1 MQKDTFQISV
11 KKFLGLQK
19 AKNTVLRAYVIEDLN
34 GEEVAEKFYR
44 KELQKQI
51 RQSLELKK

>member
-1 MQKDTFQISV
+1 M

>member
-19 AKNTVLRAYVIEDLN
+19 AKNTVLRAYVTEDLN